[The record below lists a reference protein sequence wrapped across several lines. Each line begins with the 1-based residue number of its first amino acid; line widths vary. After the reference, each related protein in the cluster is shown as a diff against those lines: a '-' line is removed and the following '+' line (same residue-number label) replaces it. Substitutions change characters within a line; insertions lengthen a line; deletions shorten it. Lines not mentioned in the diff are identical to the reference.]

1 MRKITVSVIL
11 FILAFV
17 SGLAAA
23 VLTPEQP
30 MPFKIDKDN
39 ETISFTFDHPGN
51 RQLAIAVDFISV
63 QTASGAVKI
72 TGEATVKAGQ
82 AEWKA
87 VVDRQAFAHDGATS
101 VVDGLNPLPGK
112 WQMQLTGTETPV
124 SGQLRLIDL
133 GEIPSIQYSE
143 QTGAIQIRKPG
154 NQNLIAVAE
163 VDHPDFS
170 GSDNEFSGSVT
181 ADGDVMIPL
190 PPGFYRLQHP
200 ADTVSSLQAHMIP
213 VQPGKVTI
221 VENWPQAP
229 APETPAE
236 NEAAAGTATPSSIL
250 HREMRIRSARLL
262 GDDQVQI
269 RFATP
274 QWQGQV
280 SKEDLEASESGVKA
294 EVISAGTVATPLSLT
309 ILLDSSGSMKKDMK
323 LALDSVD
330 QFIRL
335 LPPDSEITLV
345 DFDTKAKEIAAKDRS
360 ALLKALKSIKADGAT
375 CLNDSVMLGLSRCKD
390 RSRPAVLLFTDGFD
404 ANHND
409 TGPGSKT
416 RPEEMFAAVKEAE
429 IPVFTIG
436 FGAKPDDATLKRLAT
451 LSGGFY
457 HKADKDNIGKV
468 FAQVASILGR
478 EHEMVYK
485 RPGVRGNADAPVI
498 SIVLDVSG
506 SMNMPPEE
514 EGCDYRLEKAKA
526 ILRDL
531 IRQLPEDAIAQ
542 ITTYSLY
549 QNVVQVFT
557 GDRAQLLASLA
568 PIEAGGGTATLETLQ
583 TAFRMLKEIPTDRKY
598 LLLITD
604 AGLDLSGNE
613 VEYQALLGSI
623 KDAGINTT
631 LIGMVDERNKEP
643 FETAA
648 RMCNGQSAVSTDLDA
663 VKTAIEAFGKR
674 IDIASAAAEPRLP
687 VQLVFSRR
695 ENNGQTILMSG
706 SDKFPLPLPPV
717 TSKAAVNGLKIS
729 FAELP
734 PSLQRYNLDLS
745 QNLYGNSKTR
755 DETIITSRLP
765 INAESQNQAMRLKV
779 VELLLLAK
787 FRGIGIPCAAF
798 RIRLENILP
807 EQETTVNSG
816 SQAHPANF
824 VGQTPEP
831 GKTAKTRLPYVIPDV
846 RSHFFARLNDLPAA
860 PISDLSWLS
869 EDPLVLPDD
878 ESLQINPGEPVE
890 GYLIFEFDTIETLKK
905 AAISYY
911 DTTYGHVHLP
921 VIGTFAAVASETQ
934 NAGLPQKPAAAI
946 ADTFKLTLNGFE
958 DSSLPEPVQHLT
970 LRTFSLQMT
979 SQSQSLLDLNPV
991 ERLSL
996 ILPTRFG
1003 ELVLAPSPRTTLV
1016 PHGWHKPVLF
1026 LPGSNNYLKQAY
1038 VLPTNLAKQ
1047 VKGSLRLDLA
1057 GNEQLLAAGDKAI
1070 SREKPVLT
1078 AGGDKISLDI
1088 NAYSISNGVALF
1100 DLTLNDE
1107 KDGNGTEISA
1117 EELLQLHFGE
1127 VVCHYEADSKEYLFG
1142 PDNQIV
1148 VADGRSRR
1156 LIYRINYADDDEEKP
1171 QPLVKSELFK
1181 LDYQAKL
1188 TGEGKIDDYLLAGSD
1203 MFQIDPQRRNEIA
1216 ALTEKVHAERVARG
1230 WKKQAAAAYERQ
1242 QVAAGAKD
1250 AKGTG
1255 NSVNTASAAEIDG
1268 LALPVPDFKTA
1279 MSDSL
1284 QALLKM
1290 SEAEFIARMQ
1300 QFSCVPADTSLNRPV
1315 YAPEAVLMQNWG
1327 VPADLLEI
1335 ARLYYKANGAIID
1348 DKPMAAVLT
1357 DSGKAALHKLTG
1369 WQSEVEVLPVLPVGQ
1384 KRLVIPFFKDAAELN
1399 DEIEAVRDE
1408 ESSESALS
1416 VSLNISLKVKP
1427 RNAGQAGMMGAMGS
1441 ALGGES
1447 DDAGESLL
1455 TLFESPGLKPADCSA
1470 GPIDVFYYS
1479 PDNGQTLYVSA
1490 ETTAGKLENQAQPVS
1505 LAENEV
1511 VEEIVEIRY
1520 DEEILT
1526 FRRPVTSETSIVDT
1540 FKSIALCQPDITAS
1554 ASEELTR
1561 QFAAKK
1567 SETAPGTRSAIR
1579 WFTHSRIF
1587 QFLALHSAAEA
1598 EAAAVTGVRAAR
1610 PAKRMRAIIL
1620 TLSGEKNGIRALFDL
1635 RQINPVVQGEEKAVR
1650 AFNFFMG
1657 TTNAML
1663 EEQVM
1668 GGGGLLSR
1676 WKMAKD
1682 PKIFIAGP
1690 EEVSTLIESLDEKL
1704 VSENAIGLLQ
1714 KAADDGKGVIMALN
1728 APIVAGRAMPA
1739 WFTFDP
1745 ATYEMISVL
1754 DNGAHGS
1761 LVERPI
1767 NEIIQDAS
1775 KYSIGFWVGVNAS
1788 VWAVSAYKLKYADM
1802 RTIVKAAKKLCLDIA
1817 AQLENVGKPLNE
1829 FIPDSYTM
1837 HEAELSAGPAS
1848 LKVGFGEFTP
1858 AQFKLMTKPS
1868 LGFNLSYQSGF
1879 EDAVKSF
1886 FRN

>member
-1 MRKITVSVIL
+1 MRKITVSVIF
-11 FILAFV
+11 FIFAFV
-17 SGLAAA
+17 ASLAAA
-23 VLTPEQP
+23 TLTSDQP
-30 MPFKIDKDN
+30 MSFKIDKGN
-39 ETISFTFDHPGN
+39 EIISFTFDHPGN
-51 RQLAIAVDFISV
+51 RQFAIAVDFTGG
-63 QTASGAVKI
+63 QTASGSVKI
-72 TGEATVKAGQ
+72 TGEATLTAGQ
-82 AEWKA
+82 TEWKA
-87 VVDRQAFAHDGATS
+87 AIDRQLFAHDGATS

-112 WQMQLTGTETPV
+112 WQLQLTGTETPV

-143 QTGAIQIRKPG
+143 QTGAIQIKKPG
-154 NQNLIAVAE
+154 NQNLVACAE
-163 VDHPDFS
+163 VDHPDFF

-181 ADGDVMIPL
+181 ADGDVMIPV

-213 VQPGKVTI
+213 VQPGKITI

-229 APETPAE
+229 VYEAAADDET
-236 NEAAAGTATPSSIL
+236 AAGTATPSSIL

-262 GDDQVQI
+262 NDDQVQI

-280 SKEDLEASESGVKA
+280 RKENLEASESGVKA
-294 EVISAGTVATPLSLT
+294 EIISAGTVATPLNLT

-345 DFDTKAKEIAAKDRS
+345 DFDTKAKEITAKDRA

-416 RPEEMFAAVKEAE
+416 RPEEMFAAVKETE

-457 HKADKDNIGKV
+457 HKADKENISKV

-568 PIEAGGGTATLETLQ
+568 RIEAGGGTATLETLQ
-583 TAFRMLKEIPTDRKY
+583 TAFKMLKEIPTDRKY

-604 AGLDLSGNE
+604 AGLDLGGNE

-631 LIGMVDERNKEP
+631 LIGMVDERDKEP

-648 RMCNGQSAVSTDLDA
+648 SMCNGQAAVSTDLNA

-674 IDIASAAAEPRLP
+674 IDIASATADPRLP

-695 ENNGQTILMSG
+695 ESNGQTLLMSG
-706 SDKFPLPLPPV
+706 SDKFTLPLPPI

-745 QNLYGNSKTR
+745 QNLYGNSRTR

-779 VELLLLAK
+779 VELLLMSK
-787 FRGIGIPCAAF
+787 FRGVSVPCAAF

-807 EQETTVNSG
+807 EQETTVSSD

-824 VGQTPEP
+824 VGQAPVT
-831 GKTAKTRLPYVIPDV
+831 GKTVKTRTPYVIPDV
-846 RSHFFARLNDLPAA
+846 RSHFFARLNDLPTA

-878 ESLQINPGEPVE
+878 ESLQINPDEPVE

-911 DTTYGHVHLP
+911 DTTFGHIHLP
-921 VIGTFAAVASETQ
+921 VIGTFATVASETQ
-934 NAGLPQKPAAAI
+934 NAGLTQKPAATI
-946 ADTFKLTLNGFE
+946 ADTYRLTMNGFD
-958 DSSLPEPVQHLT
+958 DSTLPEPCNHLT

-1003 ELVLAPSPRTTLV
+1003 ELVLAPSPRTTVV

-1038 VLPTNLAKQ
+1038 ALPTALAKQ

-1057 GNEQLLAAGDKAI
+1057 GNEQLLAAGDKAV
-1070 SREKPVLT
+1070 SREKPVHT
-1078 AGGDKISLDI
+1078 AAGDKISLDI
-1088 NAYSISNGVALF
+1088 NAYSINNGVALF
-1100 DLTLNDE
+1100 DITLNDE
-1107 KDGNGTEISA
+1107 KDGSGTEIST

-1127 VVCHYEADSKEYLFG
+1127 TVCRYEADNKEYLFG
-1142 PDNQIV
+1142 PDDQII

-1156 LIYRINYADDDEEKP
+1156 LIYRINYADDGEGEA
-1171 QPLVKSELFK
+1171 QPLLKSGVFK

-1188 TGEGKIDDYLLAGSD
+1188 TGEGKIDDYLLAGD
-1203 MFQIDPQRRNEIA
+1203 DIFQIDPQRRNEIA

-1230 WKKQAAAAYERQ
+1230 WKKKAGTASERHQ
-1242 QVAAGAKD
+1242 IATGAKGAGD
-1250 AKGTG
+1250 T
-1255 NSVNTASAAEIDG
+1255 VNTDSAAEIDG
-1268 LALPVPDFKTA
+1268 PVLPVPDFKTA
-1279 MSDSL
+1279 MNDSL
-1284 QALLKM
+1284 QTLLKM
-1290 SEAEFIARMQ
+1290 NETEFITRMR
-1300 QFSCVPADTSLNRPV
+1300 QFGCVPADTSLSRPV

-1348 DKPMAAVLT
+1348 EQPMAALLT

-1369 WQSEVEVLPVLPVGQ
+1369 WQSEVEALPVLPVGQ
-1384 KRLVIPFFKDAAELN
+1384 KRLVIPFFKDTAELK
-1399 DEIEAVRDE
+1399 DEIEEIRNE
-1408 ESSESALS
+1408 EASENT
-1416 VSLNISLKVKP
+1416 LNISLTINLKVKP
-1427 RNAGQAGMMGAMGS
+1427 RNAGQTGMMGAMGS

-1447 DDAGESLL
+1447 DDEGESLV
-1455 TLFESPGLKPADCSA
+1455 TLFDCAGIKPADCSA

-1490 ETTAGKLENQAQPVS
+1490 ETPAEKLENQAQPVS

-1520 DEEILT
+1520 DDEILT
-1526 FRRPVTSETSIVDT
+1526 FRRPVASEASIVDT
-1540 FKSIALCQPDITAS
+1540 FRSIALCQPDITAS
-1554 ASEELTR
+1554 ASEELAR
-1561 QFAAKK
+1561 QFAEKK

-1598 EAAAVTGVRAAR
+1598 EAAAMTGVRAAR

-1620 TLSGEKNGIRALFDL
+1620 TLTGEKNSVRALFDL

-1657 TTNAML
+1657 ISNAML

-1682 PKIFIAGP
+1682 PKVVIAGP
-1690 EEVSTLIESLDEKL
+1690 EQIGTLIDGLDEKL
-1704 VSENAIGLLQ
+1704 VSEYTISLLQ
-1714 KAADDGKGVIMALN
+1714 KAADEGKGIIMALN
-1728 APIVAGRAMPA
+1728 APIIAERAMPA

-1745 ATYEMISVL
+1745 VTYEMISLL

-1802 RTIVKAAKKLCLDIA
+1802 RTVVKAARKLCLDIA

-1829 FIPDSYTM
+1829 FIPDSYTV

-1858 AQFKLMTKPS
+1858 GQFKLMTKPS

-1879 EDAVKSF
+1879 EDAVKAF
-1886 FRN
+1886 FRD

>member
-1 MRKITVSVIL
+1 MRKITVSVIF
-11 FILAFV
+11 FIFAFV
-17 SGLAAA
+17 ASLAAA
-23 VLTPEQP
+23 TLTSDQP
-30 MPFKIDKDN
+30 MSFKIDKDN
-39 ETISFTFDHPGN
+39 EIISFTFDHPGN
-51 RQLAIAVDFISV
+51 RQFAIAVDFTGG
-63 QTASGAVKI
+63 QTASGSVKI
-72 TGEATVKAGQ
+72 TGEATLTAGQ
-82 AEWKA
+82 TEWKA
-87 VVDRQAFAHDGATS
+87 AIDRQLFAHDGATS

-112 WQMQLTGTETPV
+112 WQLQLTGTETPV

-143 QTGAIQIRKPG
+143 QTGAIQIKKPG
-154 NQNLIAVAE
+154 NQNLVACAE
-163 VDHPDFS
+163 VDHPDFF

-181 ADGDVMIPL
+181 ADGDVMIPV

-213 VQPGKVTI
+213 VQPGKITI

-229 APETPAE
+229 VYEAAADDET
-236 NEAAAGTATPSSIL
+236 AAGTATPSSIL

-262 GDDQVQI
+262 NDDQVQI

-280 SKEDLEASESGVKA
+280 RKENLEASESGVKA
-294 EVISAGTVATPLSLT
+294 EIISAGTVATPLNLT

-345 DFDTKAKEIAAKDRS
+345 DFDTKAKEITAKDRA

-416 RPEEMFAAVKEAE
+416 RPEEMFAAVKETE

-457 HKADKDNIGKV
+457 HKADKENISKV

-568 PIEAGGGTATLETLQ
+568 RIEAGGGTATLETLQ
-583 TAFRMLKEIPTDRKY
+583 TAFKMLKEIPTDRKY

-604 AGLDLSGNE
+604 AGLDLGGNE

-631 LIGMVDERNKEP
+631 LIGMVDERDKEP

-648 RMCNGQSAVSTDLDA
+648 SMCNGQAAVSTDLNA

-674 IDIASAAAEPRLP
+674 IDIASATADPRLP

-695 ENNGQTILMSG
+695 ESNGQTLLMSG
-706 SDKFPLPLPPV
+706 SDKFTLPLPPI

-779 VELLLLAK
+779 VELLLMSK
-787 FRGIGIPCAAF
+787 FRGVSVPCAAF

-807 EQETTVNSG
+807 EQETTVSSD

-824 VGQTPEP
+824 VGQAPVT
-831 GKTAKTRLPYVIPDV
+831 GKTVKTRTPYVIPDV
-846 RSHFFARLNDLPAA
+846 RSHFFARLNDLPTA

-878 ESLQINPGEPVE
+878 ESLQINPDEPVE

-911 DTTYGHVHLP
+911 DTTFGHIHLP
-921 VIGTFAAVASETQ
+921 VIGTFATVASETQ
-934 NAGLPQKPAAAI
+934 NAGLTQKPAATI
-946 ADTFKLTLNGFE
+946 ADTYRLTLNGFD
-958 DSSLPEPVQHLT
+958 DSALPEPCNHLT

-1003 ELVLAPSPRTTLV
+1003 ELVLAPSPRTTVV

-1038 VLPTNLAKQ
+1038 ALPTALAKQ

-1057 GNEQLLAAGDKAI
+1057 GNEQLLAAGDKAV
-1070 SREKPVLT
+1070 SREKPVHT
-1078 AGGDKISLDI
+1078 AAGDKISLDI
-1088 NAYSISNGVALF
+1088 NAYSINNGVALF
-1100 DLTLNDE
+1100 DITLNDE
-1107 KDGNGTEISA
+1107 KDGSGTEIST

-1127 VVCHYEADSKEYLFG
+1127 TVCRYEADNKEYLFG
-1142 PDNQIV
+1142 PDDQII

-1156 LIYRINYADDDEEKP
+1156 LIYRINYADDGEGEA
-1171 QPLVKSELFK
+1171 QPLLKSGVFK

-1188 TGEGKIDDYLLAGSD
+1188 TGEGKIDDYLLAGD
-1203 MFQIDPQRRNEIA
+1203 DIFQIDPQRRNEIA

-1230 WKKQAAAAYERQ
+1230 WKKKAGTASERHQ
-1242 QVAAGAKD
+1242 IATGAKGAGD
-1250 AKGTG
+1250 T
-1255 NSVNTASAAEIDG
+1255 VNTDSAAEIDG
-1268 LALPVPDFKTA
+1268 PVLPVPDFKTA
-1279 MSDSL
+1279 MNDSL
-1284 QALLKM
+1284 QTLLKM
-1290 SEAEFIARMQ
+1290 NETEFITRMR
-1300 QFSCVPADTSLNRPV
+1300 QFGCVPADTSLSRPV

-1348 DKPMAAVLT
+1348 EQPMAALLT

-1369 WQSEVEVLPVLPVGQ
+1369 WQSEVEALPVLPIGQ
-1384 KRLVIPFFKDAAELN
+1384 KRLVIPFFKDAAELK
-1399 DEIEAVRDE
+1399 DEIEEIRNE
-1408 ESSESALS
+1408 EASENT
-1416 VSLNISLKVKP
+1416 LNISLTINLKVKP
-1427 RNAGQAGMMGAMGS
+1427 RNAGQTGMMGAMGS

-1447 DDAGESLL
+1447 DDEGESLV
-1455 TLFESPGLKPADCSA
+1455 TLFDCAGIKPADCSA

-1490 ETTAGKLENQAQPVS
+1490 ETPAEKLENQAQPVS

-1520 DEEILT
+1520 DDEILT
-1526 FRRPVTSETSIVDT
+1526 FRRPVASEASIVDT
-1540 FKSIALCQPDITAS
+1540 FRSIALCQPDITAS
-1554 ASEELTR
+1554 ASEELAR

-1598 EAAAVTGVRAAR
+1598 EAAAMTGVRAAR

-1620 TLSGEKNGIRALFDL
+1620 TLTGEKNSVRALFDL

-1657 TTNAML
+1657 ISNAML

-1682 PKIFIAGP
+1682 PKVVIAGP
-1690 EEVSTLIESLDEKL
+1690 EQIGTLIDGLDEKL
-1704 VSENAIGLLQ
+1704 VSEYTISLLQ
-1714 KAADDGKGVIMALN
+1714 KAADEGKGIIMALN
-1728 APIVAGRAMPA
+1728 APIIAERAMPA

-1745 ATYEMISVL
+1745 VTYEMISLL

-1802 RTIVKAAKKLCLDIA
+1802 RTVVKAARKLCLDIA

-1829 FIPDSYTM
+1829 FIPDSYTV

-1858 AQFKLMTKPS
+1858 GQFKLMTKPS

-1879 EDAVKSF
+1879 EDAVKAF
-1886 FRN
+1886 FRD

>member
-1 MRKITVSVIL
+1 MRNIVLSVI
-11 FILAFV
+11 FFTFAFV
-17 SGLAAA
+17 STLSSAT
-23 VLTPEQP
+23 LTKDQP
-30 MPFKIDKDN
+30 IPFKMEK
-39 ETISFTFDHPGN
+39 ESESISFTFDHPGT
-51 RQLAIAVDFISV
+51 RHLAIAVDFTGG

-72 TGEATVKAGQ
+72 TGEAKIAAGQ
-82 AEWKA
+82 AEWQA
-87 VVDRQAFAHDGATS
+87 GIDRQVFAHNGPNS

-112 WQMQLTGTETPV
+112 WQMQLTGIEIPI

-133 GEIPSIQYSE
+133 GEIPAIQYTE
-143 QTGAIQIRKPG
+143 QTGAIQIKKPG
-154 NQNLIAVAE
+154 NQNLLACAE
-163 VDHPDFS
+163 VDHPYFS

-213 VQPGKVTI
+213 VQPGKITI

-229 APETPAE
+229 ASEEPAE
-236 NEAAAGTATPSSIL
+236 DEAADGTATPSSIL

-262 GDDQVQI
+262 NDDQVQI

-280 SKEDLEASESGVKA
+280 RKEDLEASESGVKA
-294 EVISAGTVATPLSLT
+294 EVISAGTVATPLNLT

-330 QFIRL
+330 QFIKL

-345 DFDTKAKEIAAKDRS
+345 DFDTKAKEITAKDRA
-360 ALLKALKSIKADGAT
+360 ALLKALKAIKADGAT
-375 CLNDSVMLGLSRCKD
+375 CLNDSVMLGLSRCKE

-416 RPEEMFAAVKEAE
+416 TPEEMFAAVKEAE

-457 HKADKDNIGKV
+457 HKADKNNISKV

-531 IRQLPEDAIAQ
+531 IRQLPEEAIAQ

-557 GDRAQLLASLA
+557 GDREQLLASLA

-583 TAFRMLKEIPTDRKY
+583 TAFKMLKEIPTDRKY

-604 AGLDLSGNE
+604 AGIDLGGNE

-631 LIGMVDERNKEP
+631 LIGMVDERDKEP

-648 RMCNGQSAVSTDLDA
+648 SMCNGQAAVSTDLNA

-674 IDIASAAAEPRLP
+674 IDVASATADPRLP

-695 ENNGQTILMSG
+695 ESNGQTLLMSG
-706 SDKFPLPLPPV
+706 SDKFALPLPPV

-734 PSLQRYNLDLS
+734 ASLQRYNLDLS

-779 VELLLLAK
+779 IELLLMSK
-787 FRGIGIPCAAF
+787 FRGVSVPCAAF

-807 EQETTVNSG
+807 EQETTASSG
-816 SQAHPANF
+816 SQNHPANF
-824 VGQTPEP
+824 VGQAPET
-831 GKTAKTRLPYVIPDV
+831 GKTVKTRLPYVIPDV
-846 RSHFFARLNDLPAA
+846 RSHFFARLNDLPTA

-911 DTTYGHVHLP
+911 DTTFGPIHLP

-934 NAGLPQKPAAAI
+934 NAGLPQKPAATI
-946 ADTFKLTLNGFE
+946 ADTFKLTLNGFD
-958 DSSLPEPVQHLT
+958 DSVLPEPCNHLT
-970 LRTFSLQMT
+970 MRTFSLQMT

-1003 ELVLAPSPRTTLV
+1003 ELVLAPSPRTTTV
-1016 PHGWHKPVLF
+1016 PNGWHKPVLF

-1038 VLPTNLAKQ
+1038 VLPATLAKQ

-1057 GNEQLLAAGDKAI
+1057 GNEQILATGDKAI
-1070 SREKPVLT
+1070 SREKPLQT
-1078 AGGDKISLDI
+1078 AAGDRISLDI
-1088 NAYSISNGVALF
+1088 NAYSMDNGVALF
-1100 DLTLNDE
+1100 DITLNDE
-1107 KDGNGTEISA
+1107 KDGSGTEISA
-1117 EELLQLHFGE
+1117 EELLQLHLGE
-1127 VVCHYEADSKEYLFG
+1127 TVCRYETDNKEYLFG
-1142 PDNQIV
+1142 PDDQII

-1156 LIYRINYADDDEEKP
+1156 LIYRINYADDSEEKP
-1171 QPLVKSELFK
+1171 QPLLKSALFK
-1181 LDYQAKL
+1181 LDYPAKL
-1188 TGEGKIDDYLLAGSD
+1188 TGEGKIDDYLLAGRD
-1203 MFQIDPQRRNEIA
+1203 IFQIDLQRRNEIA

-1230 WKKQAAAAYERQ
+1230 WKKK
-1242 QVAAGAKD
+1242 AGAASEHNQVVTGAKETNNKSD
-1250 AKGTG
+1250 AADTT
-1255 NSVNTASAAEIDG
+1255 VTAEIDG
-1268 LALPVPDFKTA
+1268 PVLPVPDFKAA
-1279 MSDSL
+1279 MNDSL

-1290 SEAEFIARMQ
+1290 SEAEFIARMRQ
-1300 QFSCVPADTSLNRPV
+1300 LGCIPADTNLSRPV
-1315 YAPEAVLMQNWG
+1315 YSPEAVLMQNWG

-1335 ARLYYKANGAIID
+1335 ARLYYKSNGALVEDI
-1348 DKPMAAVLT
+1348 ARSAVLT
-1357 DSGKAALHKLTG
+1357 DSGKAGLHKLTG
-1369 WQSEVEVLPVLPVGQ
+1369 WQSEIELLPVLSIGQ
-1384 KRLVIPFFKDAAELN
+1384 KRLVIPFFKDAAELK
-1399 DEIEAVRDE
+1399 DEVKEVRDE
-1408 ESSESALS
+1408 EASENTFG
-1416 VSLNISLKVKP
+1416 VSLTINLIVRPKST
-1427 RNAGQAGMMGAMGS
+1427 GQTGQMGAMSS

-1447 DDAGESLL
+1447 DDAAETLL
-1455 TLFESPGLKPADCSA
+1455 TLFDSPGLKPADCSA

-1490 ETTAGKLENQAQPVS
+1490 ENPAGKLENQAQPVS

-1511 VEEIVEIRY
+1511 VGEIIEIRY
-1520 DEEILT
+1520 DDEILT
-1526 FRRPVTSETSIVDT
+1526 FSRPVATETSIVDT
-1540 FKSIALCQPDITAS
+1540 FRSIALCQPDITAS
-1554 ASEELTR
+1554 ASEELAR

-1579 WFTHSRIF
+1579 WFSHSRIF
-1587 QFLALHSAAEA
+1587 QFLALQSAAET
-1598 EAAAVTGVRAAR
+1598 EAAARTGVRAAR
-1610 PAKRMRAIIL
+1610 PAKRMRALIL
-1620 TLSGEKNGIRALFDL
+1620 TLTGEKNGVRALFDL

-1657 TTNAML
+1657 ITNAML
-1663 EEQVM
+1663 EEKVM

-1682 PKIFIAGP
+1682 PKVVIAGP
-1690 EEVSTLIESLDEKL
+1690 EEVGTLIDGLDEKL
-1704 VSENAIGLLQ
+1704 VSENTISLLQ
-1714 KAADDGKGVIMALN
+1714 KAADEGKGVIMALN
-1728 APIVAGRAMPA
+1728 APIIAGHAMPA

-1745 ATYEMISVL
+1745 ATYEMMSLL

-1767 NEIIQDAS
+1767 NEIIQDAA
-1775 KYSIGFWVGVNAS
+1775 KYSVGFWIGVNTS
-1788 VWAVSAYKLKYADM
+1788 VWAVSAYTLKYSNL
-1802 RTIVKAAKKLCLDIA
+1802 RTIVTAAKKLCLDIA
-1817 AQLENVGKPLNE
+1817 AQLENIGKPLHE
-1829 FIPDSYTM
+1829 FIPDSYTA
-1837 HEAELSAGPAS
+1837 HEAELSAGPAT
-1848 LKVGFGEFTP
+1848 LKIGFGEVTP
-1858 AQFKLMTKPS
+1858 ESFKLMTKPS
-1868 LGFNLSYQSGF
+1868 LDFNFSYQSGF
-1879 EDAVKSF
+1879 EDAVKAYF
-1886 FRN
+1886 PD

>member
-1 MRKITVSVIL
+1 MRKITVSVIF
-11 FILAFV
+11 FIFAFV
-17 SGLAAA
+17 ASLAAA
-23 VLTPEQP
+23 TLTSDQP
-30 MPFKIDKDN
+30 MSFKIDKGN
-39 ETISFTFDHPGN
+39 EIISFTFDHPGN
-51 RQLAIAVDFISV
+51 RQFAIAVDFTGG
-63 QTASGAVKI
+63 QTASGSVKI
-72 TGEATVKAGQ
+72 TGEATLTAGQ
-82 AEWKA
+82 TEWKA
-87 VVDRQAFAHDGATS
+87 AIDRQLFAHDGATS

-112 WQMQLTGTETPV
+112 WQLQLTGTETPV

-143 QTGAIQIRKPG
+143 QTGAIQIKKPG
-154 NQNLIAVAE
+154 NQNLVACAE
-163 VDHPDFS
+163 VDHPDFF

-181 ADGDVMIPL
+181 ADGDVMIPV

-213 VQPGKVTI
+213 VQPGKITI

-229 APETPAE
+229 VYEAAADDET
-236 NEAAAGTATPSSIL
+236 AAGTATPSSIL

-262 GDDQVQI
+262 NDDQVQI

-280 SKEDLEASESGVKA
+280 RKENLEASESGVKA
-294 EVISAGTVATPLSLT
+294 EIISAGTVATPLNLT

-345 DFDTKAKEIAAKDRS
+345 DFDTKAKEITAKDRA

-416 RPEEMFAAVKEAE
+416 RPEEMFAAVKETE

-457 HKADKDNIGKV
+457 HKADKENISKV

-568 PIEAGGGTATLETLQ
+568 RIEAGGGTATLETLQ
-583 TAFRMLKEIPTDRKY
+583 TAFKMLKEIPTDRKY

-604 AGLDLSGNE
+604 AGLDLGGNE

-631 LIGMVDERNKEP
+631 LIGMVDERDKEP

-648 RMCNGQSAVSTDLDA
+648 SMCNGQAAVSTDLNA

-674 IDIASAAAEPRLP
+674 IDIASATADPRLP

-695 ENNGQTILMSG
+695 ESNGQTLLMSG
-706 SDKFPLPLPPV
+706 SDKFTLPLPPI

-745 QNLYGNSKTR
+745 QNLYGNSRTR

-779 VELLLLAK
+779 VELLLMSK
-787 FRGIGIPCAAF
+787 FRGVSVPCAAF

-807 EQETTVNSG
+807 EQETTVSSD

-824 VGQTPEP
+824 VGQAPVT
-831 GKTAKTRLPYVIPDV
+831 GKTVKTRTPYVIPDV
-846 RSHFFARLNDLPAA
+846 RSHFFARLNDLPTA

-878 ESLQINPGEPVE
+878 ESLQINPDEPVE

-911 DTTYGHVHLP
+911 DTTFGHIHLP
-921 VIGTFAAVASETQ
+921 VIGTFATVASETQ
-934 NAGLPQKPAAAI
+934 NAGLTQKPAATI
-946 ADTFKLTLNGFE
+946 ADTYRLTLNGFD
-958 DSSLPEPVQHLT
+958 DSALPEPCNHLT

-1003 ELVLAPSPRTTLV
+1003 ELVLAPSPRTTVV

-1038 VLPTNLAKQ
+1038 ALPTALAKQ

-1057 GNEQLLAAGDKAI
+1057 GNEQLLAAGDKAV
-1070 SREKPVLT
+1070 SREKPVHT
-1078 AGGDKISLDI
+1078 AAGDKISLDI
-1088 NAYSISNGVALF
+1088 NAYSINNGVALF
-1100 DLTLNDE
+1100 DITLNDE
-1107 KDGNGTEISA
+1107 KDGSGTEIST

-1127 VVCHYEADSKEYLFG
+1127 TVCRYEADNKEYLFG
-1142 PDNQIV
+1142 PDDQII

-1156 LIYRINYADDDEEKP
+1156 LIYRINYADDGEGEA
-1171 QPLVKSELFK
+1171 QPLLKSGVFK

-1188 TGEGKIDDYLLAGSD
+1188 TGEGKIDDYLLAGD
-1203 MFQIDPQRRNEIA
+1203 DIFQIDPQRRNEIA

-1230 WKKQAAAAYERQ
+1230 WKKKAGTASERHQ
-1242 QVAAGAKD
+1242 IATGAKGAGD
-1250 AKGTG
+1250 T
-1255 NSVNTASAAEIDG
+1255 VNTDSAAEIDG
-1268 LALPVPDFKTA
+1268 PVLPVPDFKTA
-1279 MSDSL
+1279 MNDSL
-1284 QALLKM
+1284 QTLLKM
-1290 SEAEFIARMQ
+1290 NETEFITRMR
-1300 QFSCVPADTSLNRPV
+1300 QFGCVPADTSLSRPV

-1348 DKPMAAVLT
+1348 EQPMAALLT

-1369 WQSEVEVLPVLPVGQ
+1369 WQSEVEALPVLPIGQ
-1384 KRLVIPFFKDAAELN
+1384 KRLVIPFFKDAAELK
-1399 DEIEAVRDE
+1399 DEIEEIRNE
-1408 ESSESALS
+1408 EASENT
-1416 VSLNISLKVKP
+1416 LNISLTINLKVKP
-1427 RNAGQAGMMGAMGS
+1427 RNAGQTGMMGAMGS

-1447 DDAGESLL
+1447 DDEGESLV
-1455 TLFESPGLKPADCSA
+1455 TLFDCAGIKPADCSA

-1490 ETTAGKLENQAQPVS
+1490 ETPAEKLENQAQPVS

-1520 DEEILT
+1520 DDEILT
-1526 FRRPVTSETSIVDT
+1526 FRRPVASEASIVDT
-1540 FKSIALCQPDITAS
+1540 FRSIALCQPDITAS
-1554 ASEELTR
+1554 ASEELAR

-1598 EAAAVTGVRAAR
+1598 EAAAMTGVRAAR

-1620 TLSGEKNGIRALFDL
+1620 TLTGEKNSVRALFDL

-1657 TTNAML
+1657 ISNAML

-1682 PKIFIAGP
+1682 PKVVIAGP
-1690 EEVSTLIESLDEKL
+1690 EQIGTLIDGLDEKL
-1704 VSENAIGLLQ
+1704 VSEYTISLLQ
-1714 KAADDGKGVIMALN
+1714 KAADEGKGIIMALN
-1728 APIVAGRAMPA
+1728 APIIAERAMPA

-1745 ATYEMISVL
+1745 VTYEMISLL

-1802 RTIVKAAKKLCLDIA
+1802 RTVVKAARKLCLDIA

-1829 FIPDSYTM
+1829 FIPDSYTV

-1858 AQFKLMTKPS
+1858 GQFKLMTKPS

-1879 EDAVKSF
+1879 EDAVKAF
-1886 FRN
+1886 FRD

>member
-1 MRKITVSVIL
+1 MRKITVSVIFL
-11 FILAFV
+11 IIAFV
-17 SGLAAA
+17 SAISAAT
-23 VLTPEQP
+23 LTQDQP
-30 MPFKIDKDN
+30 LSFKIAKDN

-51 RQLAIAVDFISV
+51 RQLAIAVDFTGG
-63 QTASGAVKI
+63 QTASGSIKI
-72 TGEATVKAGQ
+72 TGEATLTAGQ

-87 VVDRQAFAHDGATS
+87 VIDRQLFAHDGATS

-112 WQMQLTGTETPV
+112 WQLQLTGSEIPV

-133 GEIPSIQYSE
+133 GKIPAIQHSE
-143 QTGAIQIRKPG
+143 QTGAIQIKKPG
-154 NQNLIAVAE
+154 NQNLIACAD
-163 VDHPDFS
+163 VDHPDFF

-181 ADGDVMIPL
+181 ADGDVMIPV

-213 VQPGKVTI
+213 VQPGKITI

-229 APETPAE
+229 VYEAPADDETV
-236 NEAAAGTATPSSIL
+236 AGNATPSSIL

-262 GDDQVQI
+262 NDDQVQI

-280 SKEDLEASESGVKA
+280 RKEDLEASESGVKA
-294 EVISAGTVATPLSLT
+294 EVISAGSVATPLNLT

-345 DFDTKAKEIAAKDRS
+345 DFDTKTKEITAKDRA
-360 ALLKALKSIKADGAT
+360 ALLKALKTLKADGAT

-451 LSGGFY
+451 LSGGYY

-583 TAFRMLKEIPTDRKY
+583 TAFKMLKEIPTDRKY

-604 AGLDLSGNE
+604 AGLDLGGNE

-631 LIGMVDERNKEP
+631 LIGMVDERDKEP

-648 RMCNGQSAVSTDLDA
+648 SMCNGQAAVSTDLNA

-674 IDIASAAAEPRLP
+674 IDIASAAADPRLP

-695 ENNGQTILMSG
+695 ESNGQTLLMNG
-706 SDKFPLPLPPV
+706 SDKFALPLPPV

-734 PSLQRYNLDLS
+734 ASLQRYSLDLS
-745 QNLYGNSKTR
+745 QNLYGSSKTR

-765 INAESQNQAMRLKV
+765 IDAESQNQAMRLKV
-779 VELLLLAK
+779 VELLLMSK
-787 FRGIGIPCAAF
+787 FRGVSIPCAAL

-807 EQETTVNSG
+807 EQETTVSSG

-824 VGQTPEP
+824 VGQTPAT
-831 GKTAKTRLPYVIPDV
+831 GKTVKTRPPYVIPDV
-846 RSHFFARLNDLPAA
+846 RSHFFVRLNDLPAA

-878 ESLQINPGEPVE
+878 ESLQINPDEPVE

-905 AAISYY
+905 AALSYY
-911 DTTYGHVHLP
+911 DTTYGHIHLP
-921 VIGTFAAVASETQ
+921 VIGTLDLVASKTQ
-934 NAGLPQKPAAAI
+934 TVGLPQAPAATI
-946 ADTFKLTLNGFE
+946 ADTFKLTLNGFD
-958 DSSLPEPVQHLT
+958 DSTLPEPFNHLT
-970 LRTFSLQMT
+970 LRIFSMQMT

-1003 ELVLAPSPRTTLV
+1003 ELVLAPSPRTTVV
-1016 PHGWHKPVLF
+1016 PHGWHKPVFF

-1038 VLPTNLAKQ
+1038 VLPTALGKQ
-1047 VKGSLRLDLA
+1047 VKGSLRIDLA
-1057 GNEQLLAAGDKAI
+1057 GNEQLLAAGDKAS
-1070 SREKPVLT
+1070 SREKPVQT
-1078 AGGDKISLDI
+1078 AAGDKISLDI
-1088 NAYSISNGVALF
+1088 NAYSLSNGVALF
-1100 DLTLNDE
+1100 DVTLNDE
-1107 KDGNGTEISA
+1107 KDGSGTEIPA
-1117 EELLQLHFGE
+1117 AELLQLHFGE
-1127 VVCHYEADSKEYLFG
+1127 TVCRYESESKEYLFG
-1142 PDNQIV
+1142 PDEQIV
-1148 VADGRSRR
+1148 VADGHSRR
-1156 LIYRINYADDDEEKP
+1156 LIYRINYTDDGEEKP
-1171 QPLVKSELFK
+1171 QPLIKSELFK

-1203 MFQIDPQRRNEIA
+1203 IFQIDPQRRNEIA
-1216 ALTEKVHAERVARG
+1216 ALTEKVHAERLARG
-1230 WKKQAAAAYERQ
+1230 WKKKAGAASERQ
-1242 QVAAGAKD
+1242 QTATGAKS
-1250 AKGTG
+1250 TG
-1255 NSVNTASAAEIDG
+1255 NAANTAPAAEIDG
-1268 LALPVPDFKTA
+1268 PVLPVPDFKTA
-1279 MSDSL
+1279 MNDSL

-1290 SEAEFIARMQ
+1290 SEAEFIARMR
-1300 QFSCVPADTSLNRPV
+1300 QFGCVPTDTSINRPV

-1335 ARLYYKANGAIID
+1335 ARLYYKANGTIID
-1348 DKPMAAVLT
+1348 DKAMAAVLT
-1357 DSGKAALHKLTG
+1357 DPGKAALRKLTG
-1369 WQSEVEVLPVLPVGQ
+1369 WQSEAEFLPVLSVGQ
-1384 KRLVIPFFKDAAELN
+1384 KRLVIPFFKDAAELKE
-1399 DEIEAVRDE
+1399 EIKEIRDE
-1408 ESSESALS
+1408 EASENTLG
-1416 VSLNISLKVKP
+1416 VSLTINLTVKP
-1427 RNAGQAGMMGAMGS
+1427 RNAGQAGMMGTMGS

-1447 DDAGESLL
+1447 DGADETLL
-1455 TLFESPGLKPADCSA
+1455 TLFDSAGLKPADCSA

-1479 PDNGQTLYVSA
+1479 PDNGQTLYASA
-1490 ETTAGKLENQAQPVS
+1490 ETPAGKLENQAQPVS

-1511 VEEIVEIRY
+1511 IEEIVEIKY
-1520 DEEILT
+1520 DDEILT
-1526 FRRPVTSETSIVDT
+1526 FRRPVASEASIVDT
-1540 FKSIALCQPDITAS
+1540 FRSIALCQPDITAS
-1554 ASEELTR
+1554 ASEELAR

-1579 WFTHSRIF
+1579 WFSHSRIF

-1657 TTNAML
+1657 ITNAML

-1682 PKIFIAGP
+1682 PKIVIAGP
-1690 EEVSTLIESLDEKL
+1690 EEVATLIDSLDEKM
-1704 VSENAIGLLQ
+1704 VSESTISLLQ
-1714 KAADDGKGVIMALN
+1714 AASDEGKGVIMALN
-1728 APIVAGRAMPA
+1728 APIVADRAMPA

-1745 ATYEMISVL
+1745 ATYEMISLL

-1817 AQLENVGKPLNE
+1817 AQLENVGKPLTE
-1829 FIPDSYTM
+1829 FIPDSYTV

-1858 AQFKLMTKPS
+1858 GQFKLMTKPS

-1879 EDAVKSF
+1879 EDAVKAF
-1886 FRN
+1886 FRD

>member
-11 FILAFV
+11 FIFAFA

-23 VLTPEQP
+23 AITPEQP

-51 RQLAIAVDFISV
+51 RQLAIAVDFTGG

-72 TGEATVKAGQ
+72 TGEATVKAGL

-87 VVDRQAFAHDGATS
+87 VIDRQVFAHDGATS
-101 VVDGLNPLPGK
+101 VVDGLKPLPGK
-112 WQMQLTGTETPV
+112 WQLQLTGTEIPV

-133 GEIPSIQYSE
+133 GEIPVIQYSE
-143 QTGAIQIRKPG
+143 QTGAVQIKKPG
-154 NQNLIAVAE
+154 NQNLIACAE

-181 ADGDVMIPL
+181 AEGDVMIPL

-213 VQPGKVTI
+213 VQPGKITI

-229 APETPAE
+229 ASEAPAD
-236 NEAAAGTATPSSIL
+236 NEAVTGIATPSSIL

-262 GDDQVQI
+262 NDDQVQI

-274 QWQGQV
+274 QWPGQV
-280 SKEDLEASESGVKA
+280 RKEDLEASESGVKA

-335 LPPDSEITLV
+335 LPPDSEIALV
-345 DFDTKAKEIAAKDRS
+345 DFDTKAKEIAAKDRT

-436 FGAKPDDATLKRLAT
+436 FGAKPDDVTLKRLAT

-457 HKADKDNIGKV
+457 HKADKDNISKV

-478 EHEMVYK
+478 EHEMVYR

-531 IRQLPEDAIAQ
+531 IRQLPEDAITQ

-568 PIEAGGGTATLETLQ
+568 PIEAGGGTATFETLQ
-583 TAFRMLKEIPTDRKY
+583 TAFKMLKEIPTDRKY

-604 AGLDLSGNE
+604 AGLDLGGNE

-631 LIGMVDERNKEP
+631 LIGMVDEREKEP

-648 RMCNGQSAVSTDLDA
+648 SMCNGQAAVSTDLNA

-674 IDIASAAAEPRLP
+674 IDIASATADPRLP

-695 ENNGQTILMSG
+695 EGNGQTLLMSG
-706 SDKFPLPLPPV
+706 SDKFAMPLPPV

-734 PSLQRYNLDLS
+734 ASLQRYNLDLS

-765 INAESQNQAMRLKV
+765 IDAESQNQAMRLKV
-779 VELLLLAK
+779 IELLLLSK
-787 FRGIGIPCAAF
+787 FRGVSVPCAAF
-798 RIRLENILP
+798 RIRLENTLP
-807 EQETTVNSG
+807 EQETTVDSG

-824 VGQTPEP
+824 VGQTPKP
-831 GKTAKTRLPYVIPDV
+831 VKTVKTRQPYVIPDV
-846 RSHFFARLNDLPAA
+846 RSHFFARLNELPAA

-869 EDPLVLPDD
+869 EDPLLLPDD
-878 ESLQINPGEPVE
+878 ESLQINPAEPVE
-890 GYLIFEFDTIETLKK
+890 GYLIFEFDTNETLKK
-905 AAISYY
+905 AALSYY
-911 DTTYGHVHLP
+911 DTNFGPIHLP

-934 NAGLPQKPAAAI
+934 NAGLPQKPAATI
-946 ADTFKLTLNGFE
+946 ADTFKLTLNGFD
-958 DSSLPEPVQHLT
+958 DSPLPEPAQHLT

-1003 ELVLAPSPRTTLV
+1003 ELVLAPSSRTTTV
-1016 PHGWHKPVLF
+1016 PNGWHKPVLF
-1026 LPGSNNYLKQAY
+1026 LPGSNNHLKQAY
-1038 VLPTNLAKQ
+1038 VLPATLAKQ

-1057 GNEQLLAAGDKAI
+1057 GNEQLLAAGDKAV
-1070 SREKPVLT
+1070 SREKPVQT
-1078 AGGDKISLDI
+1078 AAGDKISLDI
-1088 NAYSISNGVALF
+1088 NAYSLSDGVALF
-1100 DLTLNDE
+1100 DITLNDE
-1107 KDGNGTEISA
+1107 KDGSGTEISA

-1127 VVCHYEADSKEYLFG
+1127 TICRYEADNKEYLFG
-1142 PDNQIV
+1142 PGDQIV
-1148 VADGRSRR
+1148 VADGHSSR
-1156 LIYRINYADDDEEKP
+1156 LIYRINYVEDNEE
-1171 QPLVKSELFK
+1171 QPLIKSGLFK
-1181 LDYQAKL
+1181 LDYQAKIK
-1188 TGEGKIDDYLLAGSD
+1188 GEGKIDDYLLAGSD
-1203 MFQIDPQRRNEIA
+1203 VFQIDPQRRNEIA

-1230 WKKQAAAAYERQ
+1230 WKKK
-1242 QVAAGAKD
+1242 AGAASERHQIATDTKNTVN
-1250 AKGTG
+1250 AG
-1255 NSVNTASAAEIDG
+1255 NTSAAVEIDG
-1268 LALPVPDFKTA
+1268 PVLPVPDFKIA
-1279 MSDSL
+1279 MSDNL

-1290 SEAEFIARMQ
+1290 NETEFIARMR
-1300 QFSCVPADTSLNRPV
+1300 QFGCIPADTNLSRPV
-1315 YAPEAVLMQNWG
+1315 YSPEAVLMQNWG

-1369 WQSEVEVLPVLPVGQ
+1369 WQSEVEALPVLPVGQ

-1399 DEIEAVRDE
+1399 DEIEAIRDE
-1408 ESSESALS
+1408 ESSESTLS

-1427 RNAGQAGMMGAMGS
+1427 RNAGHAGMMGAMGS

-1447 DDAGESLL
+1447 DDESESLL
-1455 TLFESPGLKPADCSA
+1455 TLFDNPGLKPADCSA

-1490 ETTAGKLENQAQPVS
+1490 ETPAGRLENQAQPVS

-1520 DEEILT
+1520 DDEILT
-1526 FRRPVTSETSIVDT
+1526 FRRPVASEASIVDT
-1540 FKSIALCQPDITAS
+1540 FRSIALCQPDITAS
-1554 ASEELTR
+1554 ASEELAR

-1567 SETAPGTRSAIR
+1567 SEAAPGTRSAIR

-1598 EAAAVTGVRAAR
+1598 EAAAITGVKAAR

-1620 TLSGEKNGIRALFDL
+1620 TLTGEKNGIRALFDL
-1635 RQINPVVQGEEKAVR
+1635 RQINPVVQGDEKAVR

-1657 TTNAML
+1657 ITNTML

-1682 PKIFIAGP
+1682 PKIVIAGP
-1690 EEVSTLIESLDEKL
+1690 EEVGTLIESLDEKL
-1704 VSENAIGLLQ
+1704 VSESTFGLLQ
-1714 KAADDGKGVIMALN
+1714 KAADEGKGVIMALN
-1728 APIVAGRAMPA
+1728 APIVADRAMPA

-1745 ATYEMISVL
+1745 ATYEMMSVL

-1802 RTIVKAAKKLCLDIA
+1802 RTVVKAAKKLCLDIA
-1817 AQLENVGKPLNE
+1817 AQLENIGKPLNE

-1858 AQFKLMTKPS
+1858 GQFKLMTKPS

-1879 EDAVKSF
+1879 EDAVKAF
-1886 FRN
+1886 FRD

>member
-1 MRKITVSVIL
+1 MRKITVSVIF
-11 FILAFV
+11 FIFAFV
-17 SGLAAA
+17 ASLAAA
-23 VLTPEQP
+23 TLTSDQP
-30 MPFKIDKDN
+30 MSFKIDKGN
-39 ETISFTFDHPGN
+39 EIISFTFDHPGN
-51 RQLAIAVDFISV
+51 RQFAIAVDFTGG
-63 QTASGAVKI
+63 QTASGSVKI
-72 TGEATVKAGQ
+72 TGEATLTAGQ
-82 AEWKA
+82 TEWKA
-87 VVDRQAFAHDGATS
+87 AIDRQLFAHDGATS

-112 WQMQLTGTETPV
+112 WQLQLTGTETPV

-143 QTGAIQIRKPG
+143 QTGAIQIKKPG
-154 NQNLIAVAE
+154 NQNLVACAE
-163 VDHPDFS
+163 VDHPDFF

-181 ADGDVMIPL
+181 ADGDVMIPV

-213 VQPGKVTI
+213 VQPGKITI

-229 APETPAE
+229 VYEAAADDET
-236 NEAAAGTATPSSIL
+236 AAGTATPSSIL

-262 GDDQVQI
+262 NDDQVQI

-280 SKEDLEASESGVKA
+280 RKENLEASESGVKA
-294 EVISAGTVATPLSLT
+294 EIISAGTVATPLNLT

-345 DFDTKAKEIAAKDRS
+345 DFDTKAKEITAKDRA

-416 RPEEMFAAVKEAE
+416 RPEEMFAAVKETE

-457 HKADKDNIGKV
+457 HKADKENISKV

-568 PIEAGGGTATLETLQ
+568 RIEAGGGTATLETLQ
-583 TAFRMLKEIPTDRKY
+583 TAFKMLKEIPTDRKY

-604 AGLDLSGNE
+604 AGLDLGGNE

-631 LIGMVDERNKEP
+631 LIGMVDERDKEP

-648 RMCNGQSAVSTDLDA
+648 SMCNGQAAVSTDLNA

-674 IDIASAAAEPRLP
+674 IDIASATADPRLP

-695 ENNGQTILMSG
+695 ESNGQTLLMSG
-706 SDKFPLPLPPV
+706 SDKFTLPLPPI

-779 VELLLLAK
+779 VELLLMSK
-787 FRGIGIPCAAF
+787 FRGVSVPCAAF

-807 EQETTVNSG
+807 EQETTVSSD

-824 VGQTPEP
+824 VGQAPVT
-831 GKTAKTRLPYVIPDV
+831 GKTVKTRTPYVIPDV
-846 RSHFFARLNDLPAA
+846 RSHFFARLNDLPTA

-878 ESLQINPGEPVE
+878 ESLQINPDEPVE

-911 DTTYGHVHLP
+911 DTTFGHIHLP
-921 VIGTFAAVASETQ
+921 VIGTFATVASETQ
-934 NAGLPQKPAAAI
+934 NAGLTQKPAATI
-946 ADTFKLTLNGFE
+946 ADTYRLTMNGFD
-958 DSSLPEPVQHLT
+958 DSTLPEPCNHLT

-1003 ELVLAPSPRTTLV
+1003 ELVLAPSPRTTVV

-1038 VLPTNLAKQ
+1038 ALPTALAKQ

-1057 GNEQLLAAGDKAI
+1057 GNEQLLAAGDKAV
-1070 SREKPVLT
+1070 SREKPVHT
-1078 AGGDKISLDI
+1078 AAGDKISLDI
-1088 NAYSISNGVALF
+1088 NAYSINNGVALF
-1100 DLTLNDE
+1100 DITLNDE
-1107 KDGNGTEISA
+1107 KDGSGTEIST

-1127 VVCHYEADSKEYLFG
+1127 TVCRYEADNKEYLFG
-1142 PDNQIV
+1142 PDDQII

-1156 LIYRINYADDDEEKP
+1156 LIYRINYADDGEGEA
-1171 QPLVKSELFK
+1171 QPLLKSGVFK

-1188 TGEGKIDDYLLAGSD
+1188 TGEGKIDDYLLAGD
-1203 MFQIDPQRRNEIA
+1203 DIFQIDPQRRNEIA

-1230 WKKQAAAAYERQ
+1230 WKKKAGTASERHQ
-1242 QVAAGAKD
+1242 IATGAKGAGD
-1250 AKGTG
+1250 T
-1255 NSVNTASAAEIDG
+1255 VNTDSAAEIDG
-1268 LALPVPDFKTA
+1268 PVLPVPDFKTA
-1279 MSDSL
+1279 MNDSL
-1284 QALLKM
+1284 QTLLKM
-1290 SEAEFIARMQ
+1290 NETEFITRMR
-1300 QFSCVPADTSLNRPV
+1300 QFGCVPADTSLSRPV

-1348 DKPMAAVLT
+1348 EQPMAALLT

-1369 WQSEVEVLPVLPVGQ
+1369 WQSEVEALPVLPVGQ
-1384 KRLVIPFFKDAAELN
+1384 KRLVIPFFKDTAELK
-1399 DEIEAVRDE
+1399 DEIEEIRNE
-1408 ESSESALS
+1408 EASENT
-1416 VSLNISLKVKP
+1416 LNISLTINLKVKP
-1427 RNAGQAGMMGAMGS
+1427 RNAGQTGMMGAMGS

-1447 DDAGESLL
+1447 DDEGESLV
-1455 TLFESPGLKPADCSA
+1455 TLFDCAGIKPADCSA

-1490 ETTAGKLENQAQPVS
+1490 ETPAEKLENQAQPVS

-1520 DEEILT
+1520 DDEILT
-1526 FRRPVTSETSIVDT
+1526 FRRPVASEASIVDT
-1540 FKSIALCQPDITAS
+1540 FRSIALCQPDITAS
-1554 ASEELTR
+1554 ASEELAR

-1598 EAAAVTGVRAAR
+1598 EAAAMTGVRAAR

-1620 TLSGEKNGIRALFDL
+1620 TLTGEKNSVRALFDL

-1657 TTNAML
+1657 ISNAML

-1682 PKIFIAGP
+1682 PKVVIAGP
-1690 EEVSTLIESLDEKL
+1690 EQIGTLIDGLDEKL
-1704 VSENAIGLLQ
+1704 VSEYTISLLQ
-1714 KAADDGKGVIMALN
+1714 KAADEGKGIIMALN
-1728 APIVAGRAMPA
+1728 APIIAERAMPA

-1745 ATYEMISVL
+1745 VTYEMISLL

-1802 RTIVKAAKKLCLDIA
+1802 RTVVKAARKLCLDIA

-1829 FIPDSYTM
+1829 FIPDSYTV

-1858 AQFKLMTKPS
+1858 GQFKLMTKPS

-1879 EDAVKSF
+1879 EDAVKAF
-1886 FRN
+1886 FRD